1 MYDSNINLNDKN
13 KVKKLNI
20 IKLSNI
26 NYFESLTFNRKYY
39 IFKNIIK
46 NVFIWTWIVT
56 NNSWTFFIASCFCK
70 NQTIIIR
77 TKIKTTM
84 SILYFTKMNQFKI
97 HFKSLNNSKWIY
109 FVSLIKI
116 FFIIYLYHF
125 RIGHMIFWEVLCL
138 NLKMQDKF

>member
-46 NVFIWTWIVT
+46 NIFI
-56 NNSWTFFIASCFCK
+56 
-70 NQTIIIR
+70 
-77 TKIKTTM
+77 
-84 SILYFTKMNQFKI
+84 
-97 HFKSLNNSKWIY
+97 
-109 FVSLIKI
+109 
-116 FFIIYLYHF
+116 
-125 RIGHMIFWEVLCL
+125 
-138 NLKMQDKF
+138 